1 LFTRTVETLNN
12 WQHPL
17 FVNVFGCA
25 DYGYGELGKGLR
37 LGETAQVLG
46 ACTNSYAFGGVAV
59 IYFCFVVGV
68 GVSCFLIHECIK
80 MLENYSLFFLYQFIV
95 LPYVYK

>member
-1 LFTRTVETLNN
+1 
-12 WQHPL
+12 
-17 FVNVFGCA
+17 VNVFGCA

-68 GVSCFLIHECIK
+68 GVSYLILIIIIIIVSACMKCLNIIPSFISVHCFA
-80 MLENYSLFFLYQFIV
+80 LYV
-95 LPYVYK
+95 NK